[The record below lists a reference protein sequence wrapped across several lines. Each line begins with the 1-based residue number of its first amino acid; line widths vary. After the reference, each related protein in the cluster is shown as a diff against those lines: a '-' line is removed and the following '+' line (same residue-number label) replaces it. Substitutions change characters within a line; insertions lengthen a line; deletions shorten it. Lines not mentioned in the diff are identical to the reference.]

1 MLECAL
7 RCMPGL
13 PSDQHADPKQAR
25 ERFPGDSIVLLAERD
40 EPDEGAG
47 PRTLG
52 MTAVAPQTEEGVWYT
67 LFTGVD
73 AAHRGAGVA
82 RALKAES
89 FLRAR
94 RAGARSLVTHNH
106 ETNNA
111 IIGLNT
117 SFGMQPAP
125 GYWDLQR
132 PMPKQSPGHDQT
144 PRRLTSKLLEIFA
157 TGDSFGNIVHCP
169 DRGSC
174 AGSVAL

>member
-1 MLECAL
+1 
-7 RCMPGL
+7 MPGL
-13 PSDQHADPKQAR
+13 TSDQHADPKQAR
-25 ERFPGDSIVLLAERD
+25 NYFPGDSIVLLAERD

-52 MTAVAPQTEEGVWYT
+52 MTSAVAPQTEEGAWYT

-106 ETNNA
+106 ETNDA

-117 SFGMQPAP
+117 SFGMRPAP

-132 PMPKQSPGHDQT
+132 PMPKQPPGHPT
-144 PRRLTSKLLEIFA
+144 PNPSPL
-157 TGDSFGNIVHCP
+157 DV
-169 DRGSC
+169 
-174 AGSVAL
+174 